1 MDRKYTKE
9 ETDRFVEIDGIRL
22 HYNEAGDGPALI
34 CTHGGGP
41 GANAWDNTKWV
52 LDALAEHF
60 RVFLIDMPGFGESQM
75 HVSREGVPMD
85 IFCARLKRGF
95 IDHLG
100 IDKAHLYGSSAFSA
114 AALRFGIDYP
124 GRVGR
129 IVIQAYA
136 PSQHPGPTAGLKAVG
151 EFAKEP
157 SMANMERMMEQFT
170 PNPELRTRAATE
182 ARFRAANNPDHLQSR
197 LEMNAASNSDLVGEL
212 RSLTTEVLV
221 TWGNHDGM
229 IPVAGILAALEEIP
243 NVRAHLWGGNSGHF
257 VATEHPEDFARLV
270 TDFLLR

>member
-1 MDRKYTKE
+1 MESKYSKE

-52 LDALAEHF
+52 LDALAENF
-60 RVFLIDMPGFGESQM
+60 RVLLVDMPGFGESQM
-75 HVSREGVPMD
+75 HVSRQDVPMD
-85 IFCARLKRGF
+85 IFCARLKKGLA
-95 IDHLG
+95 DHLG
-100 IDKAHLYGSSAFSA
+100 LGTVHLYGSSAFSA

-136 PSQHPGPTAGLKAVG
+136 PSQHPGPTPGLKAVG
-151 EFAKEP
+151 AFAKEP
-157 SMANMERMMEQFT
+157 TPANMEAMMEQFT
-170 PNPELRTRAATE
+170 PNPDLRTPEALA
-182 ARFRAANNPDHLQSR
+182 ARFRAANRPDHLASR
-197 LEMNAASNSDLVGEL
+197 TEMNAGSNSDLVEEL
-212 RSLTTEVLV
+212 RSLTAKVLV

-229 IPVAGILAALEEIP
+229 IPVAGVLAALEEIP
-243 NVRAHLWGGNSGHF
+243 DVQAHVWGGNSGHF
-257 VATEHPEDFARLV
+257 VATEHPAEFARLV
-270 TDFLLR
+270 TDFLLK